1 MKVRKPAVA
10 GTFYP
15 AREAQLKDAIKGS
28 YTHRLGPGKLPSHA
42 GAEMTRGL
50 KACVCPH
57 AGYAYSGPV
66 AAHSYLDVSELGK
79 PDLVVIVGPNHYG
92 IGSGVATYGEGEWE
106 TPLGKVRVDDAAS
119 KKIVKVTGIVDI
131 DPEAHRREH
140 SIEVQLPFLQHLYGG
155 SFAFL
160 PISLAFQDK
169 ATARDIGKG
178 LAELLKDA
186 VDGERSAVLIASS
199 DLTHY
204 EPASQAREKD
214 TVLLKHVKALDMH
227 AFYTALERRNITA
240 CGFGAIASVM
250 EACRLLGFEKGR
262 LNSYATSGDVTGDND
277 AVVGYPSVTFLKP

>member
-1 MKVRKPAVA
+1 LTVRKPAVA

-15 AREAQLKDAIKGS
+15 AGEAQLKEAIQGS
-28 YTHRLGPGKLPSHA
+28 YTHRLGPGRLPSQTGTVRA
-42 GAEMTRGL
+42 SGL

-66 AAHSYLDVSELGK
+66 AAHSYLDVSGLAK
-79 PDLVVIVGPNHYG
+79 PDLVVVVGPNHYG

-106 TPLGKVRVDDAAS
+106 TPLGKVRVDGVAS
-119 KKIVKVTGIVDI
+119 KKIVKLTGIVDI
-131 DPEAHRREH
+131 DPEAHKREH

-155 SFAFL
+155 SFGFL

-169 ATARDIGKG
+169 ATARDLGKG

-186 VDGERSAVLIASS
+186 AEGEMSAVLIASS

-204 EPASQAREKD
+204 EPAIQAREKD
-214 TVLLKHVKALDMH
+214 MMLLEHVQTLDVH
-227 AFYTALERRNITA
+227 AFYTTLERRNITA
-240 CGFGAIASVM
+240 CGYGAIASVM

-262 LNSYATSGDVTGDND
+262 LNAYATSGDVTGDND